1 MIQRVDEKR
10 FDGGL
15 IVFLALAALVL
26 LSPHIAIVF
35 VGLYWAAVI
44 AVGVCALWVTVMP
57 TTCMNGGLICSCVA
71 MAILFNTI
79 AIVLGAI
86 IGLVVS
92 WFT

>member
-1 MIQRVDEKR
+1 MNQKR
-10 FDGGL
+10 FDWGL
-15 IVFLALAALVL
+15 LLFIALGVAALV
-26 LSPHIAIVF
+26 SPHCAILF
-35 VGLYWAAVI
+35 AGLYWAAVV

-57 TTCMNGGLICSCVA
+57 TTCLNGGLICSFAA